1 MPNTRN
7 TSVGRGLRMASA
19 GAGVVGSYL
28 GYALQRAFL
37 GEAEGEAKLK
47 ATHRRAARRVAE
59 EMKSLRGAAMKI
71 GQTRSLQTGSLPDE
85 TLAEFASLQMNAPP
99 MHPSLARVQFRR
111 SMGAEPE
118 DIFKEFAP
126 EPFAAASLGQ
136 VHKAVTREGERVAVK
151 IQYPGIRESIENDF
165 KVFRTVIRAAQTT
178 GHVPAAAIDEV
189 EQQVLAETD
198 YEQEGRNMEFFRK
211 RLAT

>member
-28 GYALQRAFL
+28 GYALQRTFL
-37 GEAEGEAKLK
+37 SEAESQAKLK
-47 ATHRRAARRVAE
+47 ATHTRAARRVAE

-71 GQTRSLQTGSLPDE
+71 GQTLSLQTGSLPDE
-85 TLAEFASLQMNAPP
+85 TLAEFATLQMSAPP
-99 MHPSLARVQFRR
+99 MHPSLTRVQFRL

-118 DIFKEFAP
+118 QVFEKFTL

-136 VHKAVTREGERVAVK
+136 VHRAVTREGQRVAVK
-151 IQYPGIRESIENDF
+151 IQY
-165 KVFRTVIRAAQTT
+165 
-178 GHVPAAAIDEV
+178 
-189 EQQVLAETD
+189 
-198 YEQEGRNMEFFRK
+198 
-211 RLAT
+211 